1 MFRAFASL
9 ADAATA
15 PGPRVVTIGNFGVHL
30 GHQRILEEATALA
43 NERGWK
49 ATALTFDPHPTRVVA
64 PERAP
69 ALMTTIAQRLER
81 FAALGLDEGL
91 VLPFNADVARL
102 SPEEF
107 ARDVLAET
115 LAARRGGRLELPFWI
130 SRQTAI
136 WRRCGSWAR
145 ALRFRLHRSPAADSG
160 WCRCEQ

>member
-15 PGPRVVTIGNFGVHL
+15 PGPRVVTIGNFDGVHL

-81 FAALGLDEGL
+81 FAALGLDEAL

-107 ARDVLAET
+107 ARDVLAEA
-115 LAARRGGRLELPFWI
+115 LAARAVVVGSNFRFGYKHAGNVETLREL
-130 SRQTAI
+130 
-136 WRRCGSWAR
+136 GAR
-145 ALRFRLHRSPAADSG
+145 YGFDCIAVPPLTVDGPL
-160 WCRCEQ
+160 